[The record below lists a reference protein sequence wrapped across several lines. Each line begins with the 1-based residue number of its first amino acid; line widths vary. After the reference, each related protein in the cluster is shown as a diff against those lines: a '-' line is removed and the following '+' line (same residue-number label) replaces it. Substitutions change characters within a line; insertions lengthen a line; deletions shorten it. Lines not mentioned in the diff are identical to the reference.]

1 MLSPVEEIKNRL
13 NIVDVIQGYLKLTK
27 AGVNYKAC
35 CPFHKEKTPS
45 FVVSPEKQIWH
56 CFGCFLPGSL
66 VKSEKGFHKIEDI
79 QIGDKVLTHN
89 GRYLPVF
96 RTLWRPYKGKIFDI
110 RTRKSS
116 EITSLTADHEV
127 YVIKTK
133 HCKYRG
139 RKTRI
144 CQWHCQK
151 SCPSKFYQD
160 YKIKKLPADQLAK
173 GDFLLYPVNQKV
185 RDMAL
190 IDLNR
195 YYTRRVSN
203 LGPDIGKIPSRIKI
217 DEKFLKL
224 IGYYITEGSNHR
236 AYIRFSLGS
245 HEEEFGQEI
254 RALIKEIFGIESGI
268 YRRKKGKR
276 TGLEITAC
284 NSKLANVF
292 ENLCGKGA
300 ENKHIPFKFQ
310 YLPTEKQRIILD
322 AVHKGD
328 GTEGKV
334 AKCKKDQRY
343 KAIGT
348 ISLILAEQLRDILLR
363 LKIAPSFYIRKE
375 RIDKEGVHHRK
386 AYNIEWQE
394 NLLAHYSHFYEK
406 KEVLYWLC
414 PIKEIKAR
422 YYKGDT
428 YDLTITK
435 DHSYV
440 VSNFLVSNCHK
451 GGDIFSFVMEI
462 EGLEFREAL
471 HLLAN
476 KAGVTLKKED
486 PKLRSERQLLF
497 EINEK
502 ATKFFEE
509 NLEKVESKE
518 IKKYLAKRGIT
529 SKTIKEFRL
538 GYAPNSWRDLK
549 EHLRKHSIEEK
560 NMISAGLII
569 KPQKEQKE
577 NSNYDRFRARI
588 MFPIENLANQIV
600 GFSGRIYPEPKD
612 NKKLSAKYINSPNTP
627 IYNKSRT
634 LYGLTKARTAIR
646 RNKFAIL
653 VEGNLDVILSH
664 QAGIK
669 NVVATCGTALN
680 EEHLV
685 ILKRYTDKLKLC
697 FDQDEAG
704 VLATKNAIKKALSM
718 GFSLKII
725 IFEGGKDPADIV
737 LSDKK
742 KWKELAKGG
751 KEFLEYSLNKAIK
764 SYQGKTVS
772 EKKEIAKEI
781 LPIIKALA
789 NKIEQS
795 HWINRLAEEL
805 GVNEKYLY
813 EALSKTKR
821 TIINK
826 EKEDTSKNNS
836 IPKNRRELL
845 EENFL
850 ILLLKYP
857 QLLKKN
863 FSNFNDKIFLNKV
876 NRKAFQLIKSAKKQ
890 IIVKDNFLNQLLL
903 KADFAKLYENL
914 DKRDQKQEAQKIINE
929 IAISKKKRKQLKI
942 IKKIK
947 EAEKNKKTKLLKNL
961 IIKLQKTFEE
971 KA

>member
-1 MLSPVEEIKNRL
+1 MLSPSEEIKNRL

-66 VKSEKGFHKIEDI
+66 IKSEKGFHKIEDI

-89 GRYLPVF
+89 GRYLPVL

-133 HCKYRG
+133 RCKYQG

-144 CQWHCQK
+144 CQWYCQK
-151 SCPSKFYQD
+151 SCPAKFYQN
-160 YKIKKLPADQLAK
+160 YKIEKLPANQLAK
-173 GDFLLYPVNQKV
+173 DDFLLYPVNQEI

-190 IDLNR
+190 INLNR
-195 YYTRRVSN
+195 YYTRRISN
-203 LGPDIGKIPSRIKI
+203 FGPDISKIPSKIKI

-224 IGYYITEGSNHR
+224 IGYYIAEGSNHR
-236 AYIRFSLGS
+236 AYIRFSLGN

-254 RALIKEIFGIESGI
+254 RVLIKEIFGLKSGI
-268 YRRKKGKR
+268 YRRKKGKK

-300 ENKHIPFKFQ
+300 ENKHIPFEFQ

-322 AVHKGD
+322 AIHKGD
-328 GTEGKV
+328 GTEGRV
-334 AKCKKDQRY
+334 AKCKKDRRY

-348 ISLILAEQLRDILLR
+348 ISLVLAEQLRDILLR
-363 LKIAPSFYIRKE
+363 LKIAPSFYVRKE
-375 RIDKEGVHHRK
+375 RIDKKGVHHRK

-394 NLLAHYSHFYEK
+394 NLLAHYSHFYKK

-451 GGDIFSFVMEI
+451 GGDIFTFVMEI
-462 EGLEFREAL
+462 EGLEFRDAL

-476 KAGVTLKKED
+476 KAGVTLRKED
-486 PKLRSERQLLF
+486 PKLRSERQHLF
-497 EINEK
+497 DINEE

-509 NLEKVESKE
+509 NLEKAVEAKE
-518 IKKYLAKRGIT
+518 IKKYLAERGLVP
-529 SKTIKEFRL
+529 KTIKEFRL
-538 GYAPNSWRDLK
+538 GYALNSWRDLK
-549 EHLRKHSIEEK
+549 EHLKESGIAEK
-560 NMISAGLII
+560 DMISAGLII
-569 KPQKEQKE
+569 KPQAEQKA
-577 NSNYDRFRARI
+577 NSNYDRFRARV
-588 MFPIENLANQIV
+588 MFPIENLADQIV
-600 GFSGRIYPEPKD
+600 GFSGRIYPEPKGD
-612 NKKLSAKYINSPNTP
+612 TKISAKYINSPNTP

-634 LYGLTKARTAIR
+634 LYGLTKAREAIR

-653 VEGNLDVILSH
+653 VEGNLDVILSY
-664 QAGIK
+664 QAGVK

-718 GFSLKII
+718 GFSLKVI
-725 IFEGGKDPADIV
+725 IFKGGKDPADIV
-737 LSDKK
+737 LSDEK
-742 KWKELAKGG
+742 KWKELVKGG

-764 SYQGKTVS
+764 THFQKTVND
-772 EKKEIAKEI
+772 KKEIAKEV
-781 LPIIKALA
+781 LPLIKALA

-795 HWINRLAEEL
+795 HWVNKLAEEL
-805 GVNEKYLY
+805 GVDEKYLY
-813 EALSKTKR
+813 EALSRTKS
-821 TIINK
+821 TII
-826 EKEDTSKNNS
+826 EGEREDVSENNAV
-836 IPKNRRELL
+836 PKNRRELS

-850 ILLLKYP
+850 MLFLKYP

-863 FSNFNDKIFLNKV
+863 LSNFNDKIFSNKA
-876 NRKAFQLIKSAKKQ
+876 NQEAFQLIKSAKKQ
-890 IIVKDNFLNQLLL
+890 TTVKNNFLSQLSL
-903 KADFAKLYENL
+903 KADFSKLYEGLNA
-914 DKRDQKQEAQKIINE
+914 KEQEMEVQKIVNE
-929 IAISKKKRKQLKI
+929 IAMDENKKEQLKI
-942 IKKIK
+942 IEKIK
-947 EAEKNKKTKLLKNL
+947 EADKSKNMKLLKSL
-961 IIKLQKTFEE
+961 IIKLQNTF
-971 KA
+971 K